1 MRRRVNW
8 RESWRLAHSN
18 VPTLEDPTISGM
30 YEASAKTYRQ
40 AIFAFWCWI
49 FGVPASRDKKGAVK
63 KAHSPDC

>member
-1 MRRRVNW
+1 
-8 RESWRLAHSN
+8 
-18 VPTLEDPTISGM
+18 M

-63 KAHSPDC
+63 KAHPPDC